1 MSEQITLEQLKGLC
15 LEMFKQKAAVAKI
28 KEHKTAEEKKLKEM
42 QDKIIFHLE
51 SHELKTFDTG
61 VGKVTRKNQPYAK
74 IIDKDALTKELKER
88 GIFEDMITYNA
99 TKMNSWYKEEMEK
112 AKEEMNL
119 DFKIEGMDVSS
130 NRVSL
135 SVTGVKLSEV

>member
-1 MSEQITLEQLKGLC
+1 MSEQITLEELKELC
-15 LEMFKQKAAVAKI
+15 FKMFKQRAEVAKI
-28 KEHKTAEEKKLKEM
+28 KEHKTAQEKILKEM

-51 SHELKTFDTG
+51 GHELKTFDTG
-61 VGKVTRKNQPYAK
+61 MGKVTRKNQPYAK
-74 IIDKDALTKELKER
+74 IIDKEALTKELKDR

-99 TKMNSWYKEEMEK
+99 TKMDSWYKEEMEK

-119 DFKIEGMDVSS
+119 DFKINGMEVSS

-135 SVTGVKLSEV
+135 SVTQVKL

>member
-1 MSEQITLEQLKGLC
+1 MANQITLEELKKLC
-15 LEMFKQKAAVAKI
+15 VDMFKFKAEVA
-28 KEHKTAEEKKLKEM
+28 KLKEQKTNAEKQLKKM
-42 QDKIIFHLE
+42 QDDIILHLE
-51 SHELKTFDTG
+51 THDLKTFDTG
-61 VGKVTRKNQPYAK
+61 LGKVTRKNQPYAK
-74 IIDKDALTKELKER
+74 IIDKDALAAHLKEK
-88 GIFEDMITYNA
+88 GIYDDMVTFNA
-99 TKMNSWYKEEMEK
+99 AKMNSYYKEEMEK